1 MSFLKSEDVEV
12 LKKRY
17 GYVTN
22 AMLRGNMV
30 KCSSNP
36 MDALAV
42 VNGRLQSDITS
53 LMHMD
58 AKAAA
63 AYMPL
68 MTPSMAE
75 RPYQSSKGVAGT
87 RHISLSQAYND
98 VKAFDAAARTVV
110 TDTKDKINSSAT
122 PQQNVQPS
130 NNQ

>member
-1 MSFLKSEDVEV
+1 MSKINSEDLEV

-17 GYVTN
+17 GYVTH

-36 MDALAV
+36 MDALAL
-42 VNGRLQSDITS
+42 VNGRLQSDISS

-58 AKAAA
+58 AKAVA

-98 VKAFDAAARTVV
+98 VKAFDGAAKAVV
-110 TDTKDKINSSAT
+110 KDTQDKIKASAT
-122 PQQNVQPS
+122 TPQNVQPS

>member
-1 MSFLKSEDVEV
+1 MSNISSEDISV

-17 GYVTN
+17 GYVTLS
-22 AMLRGNMV
+22 MLRGNMV
-30 KCSSNP
+30 KCSFNP
-36 MDALAV
+36 MDSLAV

-58 AKAAA
+58 AKAVA

-75 RPYQSSKGVAGT
+75 RPYQSCKGIAGT

-98 VKAFDAAARTVV
+98 VKAFDGAARTVIK
-110 TDTKDKINSSAT
+110 DTQDKINSSA
-122 PQQNVQPS
+122 PAQQNVQPS